1 MGHFFIMFSISLFI
15 SGQNNDCLAC
25 FLQLSIPKCLRW
37 IRDFI
42 SARRVVSAERFDR
55 FVFQKDTFT
64 ESHFRG
70 YNTDIN
76 LWK

>member
-15 SGQNNDCLAC
+15 SAQNNDCLAC
-25 FLQLSIPKCLRW
+25 FLQFSIPKCLRW

>member
-1 MGHFFIMFSISLFI
+1 MGHFLIMSSISLLI

-25 FLQLSIPKCLRW
+25 FLQFSTCKCLRW

-42 SARRVVSAERFDR
+42 STRRVVSAERFDR

-64 ESHFRG
+64 ES
-70 YNTDIN
+70 NIIAVAVIPI
-76 LWK
+76 